1 MPLIK
6 REVVPIF
13 LSRQLNTKGAQ
24 YELESVT
31 NKTLSNIVLQ
41 LSSLSKHAEDIFG
54 ELYNEADSLCK
65 RSCGLQERIDKLSNK
80 VTKLDATKDDVSL
93 LQFMELKPYSSLMD
107 MEPTPLTTKPTAVEE
122 AYNLC
127 QPPPALS
134 LLTQY
139 REDGKEALKFYT
151 DPKYFFELWCKE
163 MQKNI
168 HDIKQKRRKKKQNN
182 MRNNTSV
189 KIKAPKSRKQQFE
202 HLGTDVELRPMKPE
216 VTAGVGSTQNH
227 QPQEPPPQ
235 TMEQPNHE
243 RPMSNSI
250 RRSQYDKPQGRP
262 NALPPAP
269 PTTNHQGYPNGDII
283 KPGRPAPQPPQS
295 QAYNETPPPVLDD
308 PNDEQRFMT
317 HDDYLRQLNDYSTV
331 PPPPPMPNDPLP
343 APAPLPPPL
352 DPAMNIIPPP
362 PPPPPPPGP
371 NDASIPPPPP
381 PPPPPPGM
389 VSKPPLSVQTSSQP
403 NGQNS
408 PPPVSPVA
416 KSPPVVD
423 GRSELLKAIARG
435 INLKKTETAKE
446 RAREHEKPDNSVEA
460 ILSRRIAVELSDSEV
475 SDTDSDS
482 STDWN

>member
-93 LQFMELKPYSSLMD
+93 LQFMELKPYSSPMD

-127 QPPPALS
+127 QPPPYLS

-168 HDIKQKRRKKKQNN
+168 HDIKQKRRKKVCYF
-182 MRNNTSV
+182 TY
-189 KIKAPKSRKQQFE
+189 
-202 HLGTDVELRPMKPE
+202 H
-216 VTAGVGSTQNH
+216 
-227 QPQEPPPQ
+227 
-235 TMEQPNHE
+235 
-243 RPMSNSI
+243 
-250 RRSQYDKPQGRP
+250 YDLCKGR
-262 NALPPAP
+262 
-269 PTTNHQGYPNGDII
+269 
-283 KPGRPAPQPPQS
+283 
-295 QAYNETPPPVLDD
+295 
-308 PNDEQRFMT
+308 
-317 HDDYLRQLNDYSTV
+317 
-331 PPPPPMPNDPLP
+331 
-343 APAPLPPPL
+343 
-352 DPAMNIIPPP
+352 
-362 PPPPPPPGP
+362 
-371 NDASIPPPPP
+371 
-381 PPPPPPGM
+381 
-389 VSKPPLSVQTSSQP
+389 
-403 NGQNS
+403 
-408 PPPVSPVA
+408 
-416 KSPPVVD
+416 
-423 GRSELLKAIARG
+423 
-435 INLKKTETAKE
+435 
-446 RAREHEKPDNSVEA
+446 
-460 ILSRRIAVELSDSEV
+460 
-475 SDTDSDS
+475 
-482 STDWN
+482 

>member
-1 MPLIK
+1 M
-6 REVVPIF
+6 R
-13 LSRQLNTKGAQ
+13 SRN
-24 YELESVT
+24 SV
-31 NKTLSNIVLQ
+31 Q
-41 LSSLSKHAEDIFG
+41 
-54 ELYNEADSLCK
+54 
-65 RSCGLQERIDKLSNK
+65 
-80 VTKLDATKDDVSL
+80 
-93 LQFMELKPYSSLMD
+93 
-107 MEPTPLTTKPTAVEE
+107 
-122 AYNLC
+122 
-127 QPPPALS
+127 
-134 LLTQY
+134 
-139 REDGKEALKFYT
+139 
-151 DPKYFFELWCKE
+151 
-163 MQKNI
+163 
-168 HDIKQKRRKKKQNN
+168 
-182 MRNNTSV
+182 
-189 KIKAPKSRKQQFE
+189 IKAPKSRKQQFE
-202 HLGTDVELRPMKPE
+202 HLGTDVELRPTKPE
-216 VTAGVGSTQNH
+216 MTAGVGQAEPSTAG
-227 QPQEPPPQ
+227 
-235 TMEQPNHE
+235 TTTADMEQPNHE

-331 PPPPPMPNDPLP
+331 PPPPRCRTTHCRPC
-343 APAPLPPPL
+343 PLPPPL
-352 DPAMNIIPPP
+352 DPSMNIIPPP
-362 PPPPPPPGP
+362 PPPPPPTRTKRCQH
-371 NDASIPPPPP
+371 STPPP

-403 NGQNS
+403 NGQNDSHS

-416 KSPPVVD
+416 KPPPVVD

-475 SDTDSDS
+475 SSISGSDSDEW
-482 STDWN
+482 DE